1 MRQFPIWNE
10 VEACNYLSSKSWGSK
25 DCMTLNQ
32 KIGSSA
38 RNSHDF
44 AEIRTTRR
52 VITLPDG
59 SQVMSFRLTVD
70 GEIIKQALFTI
81 KDGRADRLINIGKP
95 TAPPTPDTVDDHTWQ
110 AGHLPAR
117 N

>member
-1 MRQFPIWNE
+1 MCRSYPIWNE
-10 VEACNYLSSKSWGSK
+10 VEACNYQSSKSWGSK

-38 RNSHDF
+38 TNSHDF

-52 VITLPDG
+52 EITLEDG
-59 SQVMSFRLTVD
+59 TRAMSFRLTVD

-81 KDGRADRLINIGKP
+81 KNGRADQLIKIGKP
-95 TAPPTPDTVDDHTWQ
+95 ANIPTPDTVDNRTWQ
-110 AGHLPAR
+110 AGHLPA
-117 N
+117 